1 MRTVTLTRA
10 IATLVI
16 ACLAPAAAAP
26 ASAQEAIYVV
36 RHAERLDDTA
46 DSPLSPKGAARAERL
61 AAILRD
67 SRVTAVFSTQ
77 YKRTVDTGRPLA
89 DRLGIP
95 VTPVTAG
102 QNGELLKQVRALEP
116 KARVLIVGH
125 SDTVPELL
133 AAFGHANTI
142 AIATGEYDN
151 LFLIV
156 PGTGSQPVVLR
167 LRY

>member
-1 MRTVTLTRA
+1 MRTFTLARSA
-10 IATLVI
+10 ALVVI

-26 ASAQEAIYVV
+26 AVAQEAIYLV
-36 RHAERLDDTA
+36 RHAERLDDTTDA
-46 DSPLSPKGAARAERL
+46 PLSPEGAARAERL

-67 SRVTAVFSTQ
+67 SGITAVFSTQ

-89 DRLGIP
+89 DRLGLT

-102 QNGELLKQVRALEP
+102 QDGELLKQVRALGP

-133 AAFGHANTI
+133 AAFGHANTV
-142 AIATGEYDN
+142 AIAKGEYDN
-151 LFLIV
+151 LFLVV